1 MKPYSQVNLK
11 TCTLRH
17 SMGDVLWPHNSLLNL
32 LCAGSEGSASRL
44 PVLSSVHINTGT
56 ILLDV
61 LCAR

>member
-1 MKPYSQVNLK
+1 MKLVLK
-11 TCTLRH
+11 TYIVRMKCE
-17 SMGDVLWPHNSLLNL
+17 VILLIAMYGIIDSI

-44 PVLSSVHINTGT
+44 PVLSLVHINTGT